1 MDFCGFLLCPSYT
14 ILEST
19 ETTFQTQEVSRNKEY
34 TILTQIR
41 QGLSYGTIQ
50 PHPTPAKQAMWK
62 IQRNPDQSYPELAYP
77 YWLFQGHV
85 AQFLS

>member
-1 MDFCGFLLCPSYT
+1 MDFCGFLLCPSYA

-34 TILTQIR
+34 TILTQMR

-62 IQRNPDQSYPELAYP
+62 FSATPTSHIQN
-77 YWLFQGHV
+77 WLTHSGYFK
-85 AQFLS
+85 AM